1 MNDSRELPLCKDH
14 LAMRVRHEILK
25 LNPQSVPLRLLCR

>member
-1 MNDSRELPLCKDH
+1 MNDGRELQLCKDH

-25 LNPQSVPLRLLCR
+25 SSICPSKVAL